1 MPFIKQKKLINK
13 AHKKR
18 EQQKY
23 VVLLS
28 NQTVIVGS
36 EWQAMKRAVRMRKSI
51 LDMLPTYKRIN
62 DQVTSLT
69 KLIESREPKPTN
81 NE

>member
-1 MPFIKQKKLINK
+1 MPYIKQRKLINK
-13 AHKKR
+13 AQKKR

-36 EWQAMKRAVRMRKSI
+36 EWDAMKRAVKTRKVI
-51 LDMLPTYKRIN
+51 LEMLPTYKRIN

-69 KLIESREPKPTN
+69 KLIESREPNK
-81 NE
+81 